1 MTDRLF
7 DAVELKAR
15 VAALQARLAEQE
27 LHGAVILQRADLLY
41 YTGATF
47 QGALLIP
54 VKGQPVAYAW
64 RAASRIGNECPAEVR
79 ECASAGQALR
89 AISESE
95 FRAWQRVGM
104 EEDVIP
110 VALWK
115 QFSQLW
121 PGASL
126 ADISATVRWQRSI
139 KSATEIRYIEVAAQI
154 VSSVFADAANILKVG
169 VPENAVQMEL
179 DRLLR
184 NRGHQGFFRIR
195 GFDSEALGI
204 VACGESANAVGL
216 FDGPIGEMGV
226 NPAAPFGAGVKPLAR
241 NQPILIDSG
250 AVWNGYHADITRTY
264 VIGRLSDKLER
275 AHEFCCELI
284 AEIGARLMPGAIP
297 KEIYEFALQRADQAG
312 YREEFMNRGALKARF
327 IGHGVGLE
335 LDEWPVLTKSFPQPL
350 AKNMVLAIEPKVVF
364 PEGAVGVEDTFL
376 VTERGGQTI
385 TQLERGLIQVSHEQI
400 SNPVD

>member
-15 VAALQARLAEQE
+15 VATLQARLSEQE

-41 YTGATF
+41 YTGAAF
-47 QGALLIP
+47 QGALLVP
-54 VKGQPVAYAW
+54 VTGQPVVYAW
-64 RAASRIGNECPAEVR
+64 RAASRIGSECPAEVR
-79 ECASAGQALR
+79 EYASAGQALR
-89 AISESE
+89 TIGDSE
-95 FRAWQRVGM
+95 FRSWKRVGM

-121 PGASL
+121 PEASF
-126 ADISATVRWQRSI
+126 ADISATVRWQRAI
-139 KSATEIRYIEVAAQI
+139 KSSTEIRYIEAAAQI
-154 VSSVFADAANILKVG
+154 VGSVFADAVHILKVG
-169 VPENAVQMEL
+169 VPENVVQMEL

-184 NRGHQGFFRIR
+184 DRGHQGFFRIR

-204 VACGESANAVGL
+204 VACGDSANAVGL

-226 NPAAPFGAGVKPLAR
+226 NPAAPFGAGVKPLER

-250 AVWNGYHADITRTY
+250 AVWNGYHADITRTF

-275 AHEFCCELI
+275 AHEFCCKLI
-284 AEIGARLMPGAIP
+284 EEIGTRLVPGAIP
-297 KEIYEFALQRADQAG
+297 RDVYEFALARADEAG

-327 IGHGVGLE
+327 IGHGIGLE
-335 LDEWPVLTKSFPQPL
+335 LDEWPVLTKSFTQPL
-350 AKNMVLAIEPKVVF
+350 ETNMVLAIEPKMVF

-376 VTERGGQTI
+376 VTGNGGQAI
-385 TQLERGLIQVSHEQI
+385 TRLERGLIQAT
-400 SNPVD
+400 